1 MDSVWESNCN
11 SERFS
16 RLWDSIEIEWNIVY
30 NGEFSQ
36 SHRFRLRQ
44 SSLYIKW
51 DKYITTIVNNRWQ
64 HQAIFALAILLNI
77 FFIRVFWIFLLW
89 WVQENKNMWK
99 NAYYFSSKFIFLLI
113 MLSIQRNG
121 QCRILL
127 LMNVRGL
134 KRDAKLWI
142 SSCFK
147 IIENI
152 DFAWKIIVWL
162 LLYGYIIGFIFK
174 WLIFLANIYE
184 ILITI
189 LNAWK

>member
-51 DKYITTIVNNRWQ
+51 DKYITTIVNSRWQ

-77 FFIRVFWIFLLW
+77 FLLEFL
-89 WVQENKNMWK
+89 N
-99 NAYYFSSKFIFLLI
+99 FSALMSSGRQKYVKKCLLFF
-113 MLSIQRNG
+113 
-121 QCRILL
+121 
-127 LMNVRGL
+127 
-134 KRDAKLWI
+134 
-142 SSCFK
+142 FK
-147 IIENI
+147 IYFFVNYAEYTTQWTVQ
-152 DFAWKIIVWL
+152 DFTVDERQRLKK
-162 LLYGYIIGFIFK
+162 GC
-174 WLIFLANIYE
+174 
-184 ILITI
+184 
-189 LNAWK
+189 